1 MGSSQFI
8 LSEDVVAIHAKLVP
22 TANGNG
28 EILIISGDNHS
39 HAGKDS
45 VRLSTTIVFGRGA
58 IFVVLKR
65 ATRICTRRERS
76 A

>member
-8 LSEDVVAIHAKLVP
+8 LSEDVIEIHVTLVH

-28 EILIISGDNHS
+28 EIIIISGDNHS
-39 HAGKDS
+39 RAGKDS
-45 VRLSTTIVFGRGA
+45 VRLSTTIVFRRGA